1 MIGKSSL
8 DQYLPIAGQEGIT
21 GPETGIDKFPITPLP
36 KSAAASRMLLGSV
49 QCSVLS
55 IINHMER

>member
-8 DQYLPIAGQEGIT
+8 DQYLPIAGQEDIT
-21 GPETGIDKFPITPLP
+21 GPETGIDKFPITWLP

-49 QCSVLS
+49 QC
-55 IINHMER
+55 